1 MAGRVSRRDDIAA
14 NLAAV
19 RHRIAAAAARA
30 QRDPR
35 DVTLIAVT
43 KTRPASDVRLL
54 AELGV
59 HDIGENRDQEARP
72 KAAACA
78 DLELTWHFVGRLQ
91 TNKCRSV
98 ATYADVV
105 HSVDRPKLVTAL
117 AEAAARAD
125 RQVGVLLQ
133 VSLDDPHRGAPGSRG
148 GASPSELAALADATV
163 AATRLRL
170 LGLMAVAPLGAPA
183 RPAFQRLA
191 DLSAALRR
199 VHPDAG
205 WISAGMTADLEDAV
219 LCGATHVRVGSALL
233 GRRPPLR

>member
-19 RHRIAAAAARA
+19 RLRIAAAAAKA

-105 HSVDRPKLVTAL
+105 HSVDRAKLVTAL

-133 VSLDDPHRGAPGSRG
+133 VSLDSPDTEAQGRG